1 MNNNVPLYR
10 FENHPDLTELVPPE
24 TDEPNIYGAVVYK
37 QGEVRHRFDGV
48 IRSEWEGRVLV
59 RTTEHPTKYN
69 NNRCPVLSPRSAI
82 R

>member
-1 MNNNVPLYR
+1 MKQPLYR
-10 FENHPDLTELVPPE
+10 FEPLPDLTELVPPE

-59 RTTEHPTKYN
+59 RTSIEVE
-69 NNRCPVLSPRSAI
+69 RPRAVF
-82 R
+82 RLDR